1 MPGLSPQR
9 ERFAQAVASGLNQSD
24 AYRAAYKVRAGTK
37 PNSINV
43 AASQLMANHNVAIRV
58 AELRAPAAKAA
69 TITLESHLADLQ
81 RLRNMAVKEKQFSAA
96 ITAEVARGKAAGVH
110 IERADITNSDGSL
123 RPQVIKIIAA

>member
-9 ERFAQAVASGLNQSD
+9 EKFAQAVASGMNQSD
-24 AYRAAYKVRAGTK
+24 AYRAAYRVRDGTK

-43 AASQLMANHNVAIRV
+43 AASQLMANPNIALRV